1 MAQPQRVFRKEP
13 VSSEEA
19 ARLADIRKRAEH
31 DFPPDVNRPMPATTG
46 IGAKVRAA
54 REARQLTWYSLAKLA
69 NIPDA
74 AIIRD
79 IEYGRDAQLS
89 HLEAIAAA
97 LHLSLDLVEQPS

>member
-1 MAQPQRVFRKEP
+1 MTQPQRTFRSTKLSP
-13 VSSEEA
+13 DEA
-19 ARLADIRKRAEH
+19 ARLNAIRAGAQR
-31 DFPPDVNRPMPATTG
+31 DFPPDPNRPMPATAG

-54 REARQLTWYSLAKLA
+54 REARNLTWYSLATLA

-97 LHLSLDLVEQPS
+97 LNLSLELVEQPS